1 MAEINKEKLVKGVL
15 QGVLKEVQRGRE
27 DVSAF
32 EKVASAEAAKA
43 REGKGLIG
51 GAIASQRARM
61 QVSREYAIATKGTQG
76 KRQAVFEGLLGR
88 DLGDLFKNLGLEKME
103 SPERIKEARAKFKL
117 DKKEKGDRAGGGVG
131 KLAKPLSLILRNVIQ
146 TQKMVRNIEK
156 ALTKPSLKS
165 GYTFDPRM
173 AGGGRYKST
182 ATNKI
187 VSAKEA
193 TGSAGKAAA
202 RTAALTAAI
211 GADEDPLLKL
221 KESVDKQTELI
232 DKIKKDTSTMIL
244 SLNGVTPSLGLLSV
258 HDKLNMLLAKSAL
271 GGLGDLGGGNRRGR
285 KGPRG
290 RKGGGF
296 RRGGG
301 IGMGGLLAGAAGG
314 FLAYQAVD
322 SLRDPNLVAEDPEVL
337 KQQAMEAK
345 TPEEKKAVGD
355 QITAQKKD
363 IKLQAG
369 ATAAGGAGAV
379 AGAVAAKKIGETAV
393 VKNVKSKA
401 WDLFVGFVKKKA
413 PKLFAKIGAR
423 LALAGGLATIPG
435 VGWVSAAVTIAG
447 SLWMAYDLYQ
457 LWKEFSALSDAEKQL
472 YDEKAEKTKST
483 GEVKPTA
490 VKETAPAASPVSAA
504 TPSALPGGATVAA
517 ATTTAAAIPAAV
529 GGAAAPTAPTP
540 PAAEPKTMLQTA
552 VEKAKEIGSGV
563 VTGAKQV
570 ATAVKEFFTG
580 PAPKL
585 DQVTTKQ
592 NAGVDTSGLQGG
604 MQDRLARMAKAFQEV
619 TGKKLM
625 LTSAFRSDEKQ
636 MKLWTAKYNEL
647 KAANPNADEAQLTKM
662 TRKWVALPM
671 ALGGKGSAHNR
682 GTAVDINS
690 KGAAGIE
697 AINGMTFNGQKVTT
711 DSFLAMFGLK
721 RPLSHEPWHLQPLE
735 GAPTPDNPDPNAKPL
750 VADAK
755 GNMVN
760 LETGKA
766 ESVPPAP
773 PMTAQATQSAL
784 PPVSD
789 SGGPPP
795 AAVGAEKQEQQTM
808 TASAAAS
815 TPAAAESVASASADP
830 LATMADG
837 TAVDSKPMVA
847 QSTPTAPLTP
857 VENTTGTQVAQGS
870 SQLESSKMVAQASPP
885 APVVVNN
892 NQGGGQQQPITP
904 PKTPMAKASSR
915 SNESAFSR
923 ALAKDFSH
931 PSAFTSTVA

>member
-103 SPERIKEARAKFKL
+103 SPEKIKEAKAKFGL
-117 DKKEKGDRAGGGVG
+117 DKKEKGDRAGG

-193 TGSAGKAAA
+193 TGAGAGAAA

-258 HDKLNMLLAKSAL
+258 HDKLNLLLAKSAL
-271 GGLGDLGGGNRRGR
+271 GGLGDLGGGNRRNR

-355 QITAQKKD
+355 QIAAQKKD
-363 IKLQAG
+363 VALQAG

-379 AGAVAAKKIGETAV
+379 AGAVAAKKIGQTAV
-393 VKNVKSKA
+393 AQTIKKGTWTLFMNFMKA
-401 WDLFVGFVKKKA
+401 VA
-413 PKLFAKIGAR
+413 PSVAAKVTAR
-423 LALAGGLATIPG
+423 LGATAVMSFIPGAGWVGVLAT
-435 VGWVSAAVTIAG
+435 ALG
-447 SLWMAYDLYQ
+447 SLWLAYDVYN

-472 YDEKAEKTKST
+472 YSEDPDKKKST
-483 GEVKPTA
+483 GEVKPAA
-490 VKETAPAASPVSAA
+490 VKETAPGASPVSAA
-504 TPSALPGGATVAA
+504 TPSALPGAGTVAA

-540 PAAEPKTMLQTA
+540 PAAEPKTMVQTA
-552 VEKAKEIGSGV
+552 VEKAKEIGAGV
-563 VTGAKQV
+563 VSGAKQV
-570 ATAVKEFFTG
+570 ASAVSNLFSG
-580 PAPKL
+580 PSPKL

-592 NAGVDTSGLQGG
+592 NAGVDTAGLQGG

-690 KGAAGIE
+690 KGAAGID

-721 RPLSHEPWHLQPLE
+721 RPLNHEPWHLQPLE

-750 VADAK
+750 VADSK

-808 TASAAAS
+808 TASASAVAPAAS
-815 TPAAAESVASASADP
+815 SDP

-885 APVVVNN
+885 APVVINN

-904 PKTPMAKASSR
+904 PKAPMPKASTR